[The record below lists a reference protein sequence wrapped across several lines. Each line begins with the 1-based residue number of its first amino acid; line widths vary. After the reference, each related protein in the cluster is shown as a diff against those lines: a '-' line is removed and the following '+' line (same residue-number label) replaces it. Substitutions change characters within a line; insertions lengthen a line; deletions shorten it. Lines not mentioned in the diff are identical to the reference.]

1 MRSKVWGFVVAAGVV
16 LCLVATMF
24 PGLVLAD
31 TLGSCVVIDPV
42 NHILAVI
49 EGPESSRNGV
59 SCHLP
64 DGWNAP
70 DHPMHFDLI
79 EPSSDPAFDPHH
91 PVTDYFDVLPG
102 GEVQFISDP
111 RVPNAGLA
119 TMGRNNFMQVSEGTP
134 AGCLGCSA
142 IIGPINGTTY
152 WLFSEGSPVP
162 EPGTMALFGT
172 GLLGLTAAIRRR
184 LHG

>member
-1 MRSKVWGFVVAAGVV
+1 MRSRAWGFVVATGVV
-16 LCLVATMF
+16 LCLVGMTF
-24 PGLVLAD
+24 PGLALAD

-64 DGWNAP
+64 DGFPAP
-70 DHPMHFDLI
+70 SFPAHFDLT
-79 EPSSDPAFDPHH
+79 ESSSDPNFNPQH
-91 PVTDYFDVLPG
+91 PITDYFDVLPG

-119 TMGRNNFMQVSEGTP
+119 TDGRNDFTQVVEGNP
-134 AGCLGCSA
+134 GGCLGCQA
-142 IIGPINGTTY
+142 IINVNGTTY
-152 WLFSEGSPVP
+152 WLFSEGAPVP
-162 EPGTMALFGT
+162 EPGTLTLLGT

-184 LHG
+184 LRG